1 MESEIV
7 VRKNMTL
14 TNEKVKNMCRLNY
27 EDNDFLFTTHDG
39 KCVIIDKSKL
49 SILKEMMIAIFKN
62 IRNTFKTL

>member
-1 MESEIV
+1 MESEII

-39 KCVIIDKSKL
+39 KCVIIDK
-49 SILKEMMIAIFKN
+49 IN
-62 IRNTFKTL
+62 YPY